1 MAFMD
6 FVVFLVIFKVCCPSP
21 DAMGKAL
28 GSSTVTTRFQVT
40 IPGKA
45 RRLLKVEEGDILV
58 FFEDGSRVYVST
70 EA

>member
-1 MAFMD
+1 
-6 FVVFLVIFKVCCPSP
+6 
-21 DAMGKAL
+21 MGKAL